1 MNVAGTS
8 HGTEQINNKTITYTG
23 KINMG
28 IIHDPKDVIDGGYT
42 TGNYREVF
50 NSSSPAC
57 KNSTI
62 RCTLKVELIS

>member
-42 TGNYREVF
+42 TGSYREVF
-50 NSSSPAC
+50 NSSSAQLAKIVPLDAP
-57 KNSTI
+57 
-62 RCTLKVELIS
+62 